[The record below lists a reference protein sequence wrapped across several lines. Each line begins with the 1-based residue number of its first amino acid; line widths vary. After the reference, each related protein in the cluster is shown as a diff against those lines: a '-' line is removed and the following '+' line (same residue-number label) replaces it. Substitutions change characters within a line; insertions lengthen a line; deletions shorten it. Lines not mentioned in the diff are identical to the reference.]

1 MDQLQGVMNN
11 FVLVAQALGAALL
24 VSMICLVGF
33 LVLTSFGN
41 EHRMAL
47 ARTAAFG
54 LVIGFA
60 ILMLAPTVGI
70 IVQHMF
76 PVIKP

>member
-11 FVLVAQALGAALL
+11 FVLVTQAIGVALL
-24 VSMICLVGF
+24 VSMVCLIAF
-33 LVLTSFGN
+33 LVFTSFGS

-47 ARTAAFG
+47 ARTAAVG

-60 ILMLAPTVGI
+60 ILMLAPTLGV

-76 PVIKP
+76 PQVHP